1 MERKMVSR
9 EDFLFTIGY
18 DGESAVVDGKAR
30 AAHGRS
36 GTMDL
41 ARKGLYRA
49 AYSSA
54 LKSGKAAE
62 MEEFIGYFSGLT
74 GGAYRTSADLARLF
88 GVEEHPVKRVL
99 AL

>member
-1 MERKMVSR
+1 MATR

-18 DGESAVVDGKAR
+18 DGESAVVDGKAK
-30 AAHGRS
+30 AAYGKS

-49 AYSSA
+49 AFSSA
-54 LKSGKAAE
+54 LKSGMAAE
-62 MEEFIGYFSGLT
+62 MDEFIEYFSGLT
-74 GGAYRTSADLARLF
+74 GGAYRSSADLARLF

>member
-1 MERKMVSR
+1 MVSR

-18 DGESAVVDGKAR
+18 DGESAVVDGKAK
-30 AAHGRS
+30 ATYGRS
-36 GTMDL
+36 GTMEL

-54 LKSGKAAE
+54 LKSGKADE
-62 MEEFIGYFSGLT
+62 MQEFIDYFSGLT
-74 GGAYRTSADLARLF
+74 GGAYRSAAELARLF

>member
-1 MERKMVSR
+1 MLSR

-18 DGESAVVDGKAR
+18 DGESAIVDGKAR
-30 AAHGRS
+30 SAYGKL

-54 LKSGKAAE
+54 LRSGKASE
-62 MEEFIGYFSGLT
+62 MEEFIAYFSALT
-74 GGAYRTSADLARLF
+74 GGAYRNSADMSRLF
-88 GVEEHPVKRVL
+88 GVEEHPVKRAL